1 MALSNLTVRLH
12 LGDRH
17 GHTSRRN
24 RDAARRNYIARSNQA
39 GSRCPAV
46 SVFAFY
52 GRGASCLSRNWMVV
66 NATVSAS
73 LLIFRVAQSCFGALG
88 DAVITI
94 GDVQH
99 CRPRFGVVHLL
110 SAGASLF
117 GAVPPV
123 PGNRLIML
131 ISTA

>member
-1 MALSNLTVRLH
+1 MPVPDI
-12 LGDRH
+12 G
-17 GHTSRRN
+17 G
-24 RDAARRNYIARSNQA
+24 
-39 GSRCPAV
+39 V
-46 SVFAFY
+46 SA
-52 GRGASCLSRNWMVV
+52 GRGSVAADLRQAVLGPLS
-66 NATVSAS
+66 TS
-73 LLIFRVAQSCFGALG
+73 LLVFRVAQSCFGALG
-88 DAVITI
+88 DAVIAI

-131 ISTA
+131 ISTAYDLPIDASVSPAARRRIASARW